1 MTTSSGIVTPM
12 ARPLPPS
19 VENLGPLLRWA
30 LPVVV
35 VLAAIGFGTA
45 FGLSIALLTLAGGV
59 LCGTI
64 WLLWLS
70 LQGLSGDAPLT
81 LEEAL
86 SLGAPSAEE
95 EQKRAVLRALKDLE
109 YERAVGKIND
119 ADYASLAEHYRN
131 EAKRLLRAVDEDL
144 GPERERAEKILAER
158 LAAQEAADAAA
169 PAQKKKEAER
179 KEANGAEASTTADEA
194 EAHDGAEPAAA
205 KSSSSGAAP

>member
-1 MTTSSGIVTPM
+1 MTTSGILNTM

-19 VENLGPLLRWA
+19 IQNLTAQARWA
-30 LPVVV
+30 YPVLV
-35 VLAAIGFGTA
+35 VLTA
-45 FGLSIALLTLAGGV
+45 FGIGKILGLSIGLLTLAGGV

-64 WLLWLS
+64 WLLWAS
-70 LQGLSGDAPLT
+70 LQGLTGDAPLT
-81 LEEAL
+81 LDEAL

-144 GPERERAEKILAER
+144 GPERERAEKLLAER
-158 LAAQEAADAAA
+158 LAEREAAA
-169 PAQKKKEAER
+169 PPAGASVDAETQAVDAAR
-179 KEANGAEASTTADEA
+179 NSDADES
-194 EAHDGAEPAAA
+194 DDSAEPAVA
-205 KSSSSGAAP
+205 KSPSSGAAP